1 MSFLTSCLLQCFQSG
16 IDFWLAPCRTKW
28 DNGRARGKQN
38 SATVDRTSVTS
49 CLQQQKHCWRVRK
62 SHRGYLRCSRNCLAW
77 GDTALPKTP
86 SYRGKG
92 NPTSRSHPTLDAHLN
107 IAAKVWNALPPAI
120 TSLSSL
126 GAFKRALKT
135 EPFRRSYGNANYR
148 PQQHWRYSCSVFMND
163 LRRDEI
169 RRWWWWWWL
178 ISEWPWTSVFIRSVG
193 NNSRKLTESL
203 ARPRAIR

>member
-1 MSFLTSCLLQCFQSG
+1 VDYELSNELPVAMFPLWNRF
-16 IDFWLAPCRTKW
+16 FWLAPCRTKW

-49 CLQQQKHCWRVRK
+49 CHQQEKHCWRVRK

-169 RRWWWWWWL
+169 RGWWWWWWL
-178 ISEWPWTSVFIRSVG
+178 IWALQSDLGRLFLSDQLAITA
-193 NNSRKLTESL
+193 ES
-203 ARPRAIR
+203 